1 MKTSADNPLPAEL
14 FAPAS
19 ATPNTVAGETAGSQ
33 SEALHALITRQPF
46 FKGLS
51 ARHLQLLTQSALEIR
66 FEPGQTIFTEGSPAN
81 RFYLILEGRVV
92 LESEMPDRNT
102 IPVQTLGP
110 GDDLGWSW
118 LFPPF
123 SLHLSARA
131 VEPTRTI
138 FFYGTRLRE
147 QCEQDHELGYQLMK
161 RVAEAATQCLR
172 ATQSRLMEYIDKNSR
187 PVDVCA
193 ENEFKD
199 AAAEIGML

>member
-1 MKTSADNPLPAEL
+1 MKTSAEASLPPNL
-14 FAPAS
+14 FAAAS
-19 ATPNTVAGETAGSQ
+19 ATPGPFAGETADTQSQ
-33 SEALHALITRQPF
+33 ALHALIAQQPF

-66 FEPGQTIFTEGSPAN
+66 FDPGQTIFAEGSPAN
-81 RFYLILEGRVV
+81 RFYLILEGLVV

-118 LFPPF
+118 LFPPY

-131 VEPTRTI
+131 LEPTRTI

-147 QCEQDHELGYQLMK
+147 ECEQDHELGYQLMK

-172 ATQSRLMEYIDKNSR
+172 ATQCRLMEYLDKNSH
-187 PVDVCA
+187 P
-193 ENEFKD
+193 N
-199 AAAEIGML
+199 G